1 MKINLTKL
9 LLDIKNKELSDF
21 IYIFLLKK
29 IGILKRDFIQNKS
42 FNKKNGIYVSTINCM
57 NFLLKNINN
66 NINFLYLDNIYNINQ
81 DIKTLIYDFEICNYK
96 FQESLLCAFMY
107 FHNSQNIIIIIDILN
122 MFVTCI
128 TNNKITNMDFG
139 IKNTTHYF
147 KETKIYSLIFN
158 LIRFNKVQEYKKHKN
173 FSFFNKNFR
182 PLYEKT
188 YIQLG

>member
-96 FQESLLCAFMY
+96 FQES
-107 FHNSQNIIIIIDILN
+107 
-122 MFVTCI
+122 
-128 TNNKITNMDFG
+128 
-139 IKNTTHYF
+139 
-147 KETKIYSLIFN
+147 
-158 LIRFNKVQEYKKHKN
+158 
-173 FSFFNKNFR
+173 
-182 PLYEKT
+182 
-188 YIQLG
+188 